1 MITQLLHLMIVCQC
15 PLMFGWLLSSEIL
28 KLQRRAECIQC
39 HCCPILFCFARQVT
53 KQQALSMNVEH
64 LMLIHFL
71 REGTFVHFHPWKVS
85 GPVCFRAGRGVDT
98 TRYYS
103 PRGFLLQRQ
112 CAGPLRAAWPVAR
125 EQSYLFI
132 LPQTK
137 ALSCKFS
144 VNAANLC

>member
-1 MITQLLHLMIVCQC
+1 ML
-15 PLMFGWLLSSEIL
+15 PLPFFFFSL
-28 KLQRRAECIQC
+28 
-39 HCCPILFCFARQVT
+39 PRQVT
-53 KQQALSMNVEH
+53 SSHEYECAMSEVKTFFLP
-64 LMLIHFL
+64 HFSAFPPL
-71 REGTFVHFHPWKVS
+71 KSEWSGVFQS
-85 GPVCFRAGRGVDT
+85 GPGVDT

-103 PRGFLLQRQ
+103 PCGFLLQRQ

-144 VNAANLC
+144 VTRRKPMLKIFIFAKSSAFICSCDAC